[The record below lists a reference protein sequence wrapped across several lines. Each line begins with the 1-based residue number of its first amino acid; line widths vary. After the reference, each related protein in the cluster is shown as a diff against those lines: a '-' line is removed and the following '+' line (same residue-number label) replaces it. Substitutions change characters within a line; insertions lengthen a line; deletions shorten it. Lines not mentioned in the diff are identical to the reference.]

1 MSEIFY
7 MHLDF
12 HLRDNGFKYDVD
24 IQATMPRRRV
34 YEGTMVMS
42 AYDTQDILYLLVPTL
57 MVLAPFLLYIKGGQL
72 VESLRQCR
80 SKAKV
85 PFFWAVASL
94 AHVFNIYLIAKLLLL
109 ANYGFEDN
117 SNKILGYKI
126 FVHTLVCILIA
137 IIGIMAYIHSKY
149 ITFPIPKTW
158 SMLTKC
164 GGRKQHR
171 IITTVSLWG
180 IYISVVCLLGCLPFQ
195 LLLVSANP
203 HLYGF
208 AILTVWCAMFVCI
221 IVTSIPFAIDQIF
234 IKEGEYRITP
244 KQACRQILLLL
255 FIAVLVFGF
264 GSLTFSITLVLHLN
278 KYGEKTQSV
287 STSVYFLLRHVA
299 IPIALWIAKRIVQ
312 KIRERHIHFWR
323 HIQD

>member
-1 MSEIFY
+1 
-7 MHLDF
+7 MHLDL

-24 IQATMPRRRV
+24 IQATMPRRTV
-34 YEGTMVMS
+34 YEGAMVMS
-42 AYDTQDILYLLVPTL
+42 GYDTQYIFNWLVYTL
-57 MVLAPFLLYIKGGQL
+57 ALFAPFLLYTKGGQL
-72 VESLRQCR
+72 VKSLQQSR

-94 AHVFNIYLIAKLLLL
+94 AHVFNIYIAAKLLLL
-109 ANYGFEDN
+109 ENYGYIDN
-117 SNKILGYKI
+117 SNQLLVYKVVGNTLGSILCTI
-126 FVHTLVCILIA
+126 

-164 GGRKQHR
+164 YGRKQHR
-171 IITTVSLWG
+171 ILTTMSLWG
-180 IYISVVCLLGCLPFQ
+180 IYLSVICLLACLPFQ

-208 AILTVWCAMFVCI
+208 AILTVWCAMFVSI
-221 IVTSIPFAIDQIF
+221 IVTSIPFTIDQIF
-234 IKEGEYRITP
+234 IKEEEYRITP

-312 KIRERHIHFWR
+312 RIRERYIHFWG
-323 HIQD
+323 HIQVL